1 MRFLLSGLLASAL
14 AWSFPMLAQAQKLD
28 PEIATLVQGNND
40 FALTLYHQIAA
51 KQDGNLFF
59 SPYSVSNA
67 LAMTYAGAR
76 GNTAEE
82 MKTTLRFNLA
92 ADRLPPAFGKLIAD
106 LDGDGIGNANGKPRP
121 FQLTVANRL
130 WGQKDYGFLPEF
142 TKIGKDYYRAGLEE
156 VDFVSSAE
164 VARNTINAWVEKQTK
179 DKIKN
184 LIPPRALNET
194 TRLVLT
200 NAIYF
205 KAAWLHQFDP
215 QATMPAPFH
224 LSNGKTIDA
233 PMMRTMRPLPFASHE
248 SFLLLQLPYEGNAQS
263 MIVLL
268 PKKKDG
274 LGELE
279 KQLNSE
285 TLSKWLQKLSTHE
298 VDVKLPK
305 FKVTAQITLNDIL
318 QQMGM
323 KDAFTPGK
331 ADFSGMA
338 TRESLFISAVLHKAF
353 VDVNEAGT
361 EVAAATAVIS
371 SAEVKARPPTPIPF
385 HADHPFLYLIR
396 DNATGSILFAGR
408 LADPAK

>member
-1 MRFLLSGLLASAL
+1 MRILLSGLLTVVL
-14 AWSFPMLAQAQKLD
+14 LWSFPTLAQAPKLD
-28 PEIATLVQGNND
+28 PEVVALVQGNND

-51 KQDGNLFF
+51 KDGNLFF
-59 SPYSVSNA
+59 SPYSISNA

-76 GNTAEE
+76 GNTAAE

-92 ADRLPPAFGKLIAD
+92 ADRLPPAFCKLIAQ
-106 LDGDGIGNANGKPRP
+106 LDDDGKPHP

-130 WGQKDYGFLPEF
+130 WGQKDYGFLSEF
-142 TKIGKDYYRAGLEE
+142 TKIGKEYYRAGLEE
-156 VDFVSSAE
+156 VDFARSAE
-164 VARNTINAWVEKQTK
+164 VARKTINAWVEKKTR
-179 DKIKN
+179 DKIKD
-184 LIPPRALNET
+184 LIPPDALDDT

-205 KAAWLHQFDP
+205 KGAWLHQFDP
-215 QATMPAPFH
+215 RATKSAPFH
-224 LSNGKTIDA
+224 LTNGETIDT
-233 PMMRTMRPLPFASHE
+233 PTMRITRTLPFASHD
-248 SFLLLQLPYEGNAQS
+248 SFLMLQLPYEGQGQS

-279 KQLNSE
+279 KQLNAT
-285 TLSKWLQKLSTHE
+285 TLSKWLQKLSTQE

-305 FKVTAQITLNDIL
+305 FKVTAEVTLNDIL
-318 QQMGM
+318 KQMGM

-331 ADFSGMA
+331 ADFSGMT
-338 TRESLFISAVLHKAF
+338 TRESLYISAVLHKAF

-361 EVAAATAVIS
+361 EAAAATAVIIKTVL
-371 SAEVKARPPTPIPF
+371 EPPPPTPF
-385 HADHPFLYLIR
+385 HADHPFVYLIR

-408 LADPAK
+408 LADPGK